1 MDNPDVEAI
10 AIVVYDGFDELDAVA
25 PYEVFS
31 NAGQFGG
38 EIDARL
44 VTLEPRDRVRA
55 SHGLRIE
62 PDDVL
67 DDAAPD
73 LVVVPGGGWN
83 ARAEQGARNEAQRG
97 DLTDAIRKQFE
108 RGATVAAVCTGGM
121 IVAEA
126 GLLDERPATTHASVR
141 DDLEEYADV
150 RDARVVDD
158 GDVLTAGGV
167 TSGLD
172 LSLWIVGQVCGED
185 VAVQVATEMEYDR
198 SGDASVAE

>member
-10 AIVVYDGFDELDAVA
+10 AIVVYDGFGELDAVA

-44 VTLEPRDRVRA
+44 VTLGPRDRVRA

-172 LSLWIVGQVCGED
+172 LSLWIVEQVCGED
-185 VAVQVATEMEYDR
+185 VAAQVATEMEYDR
-198 SGDASVAE
+198 SGDVSVAE